1 MSWLRGTC
9 WAVGRPGLPLT
20 LSCSHS
26 QSCRSLDTTARAPGL
41 HPLSSR
47 PSAPLMQTWLHALA
61 QPTCYCP
68 SAWLWDTSDPLL
80 GRSSPTT
87 LWARPSAPAGPSDR
101 RPPDCSEARAPRSPV
116 WAAVC
121 PSGTRGGRCTEGAPR
136 VCGPQAA
143 RPALPQ
149 SWRPSPPR
157 TPRGWRLHPSRAC
170 HHPPSPQNEGTV

>member
-1 MSWLRGTC
+1 MSHRNVKYVSRLISQENATGASDTARVPGKMRQRGQEPHTHGDCTAGSRMSWLRGTC

-101 RPPDCSEARAPRSPV
+101 RPPGLQRGPGASVPGLGRSLPV
-116 WAAVC
+116 WD
-121 PSGTRGGRCTEGAPR
+121 TR
-136 VCGPQAA
+136 
-143 RPALPQ
+143 RPV
-149 SWRPSPPR
+149 
-157 TPRGWRLHPSRAC
+157 H
-170 HHPPSPQNEGTV
+170 